1 MRIIYPCE
9 IKPKQEISRYQNN
22 IRKDNCVLGKD
33 KSKQTQQRLLN
44 CGDCAHH
51 FCSIGF
57 GWLCRLW
64 GLWKPIEN
72 TNIILIKANPL
83 LSYSRCESFLFKLM

>member
-9 IKPKQEISRYQNN
+9 KMTQSVIKPKQEISRYQNN

-57 GWLCRLW
+57 FVQIKDGCADCGVYGNQSKTL
-64 GLWKPIEN
+64 
-72 TNIILIKANPL
+72 IL
-83 LSYSRCESFLFKLM
+83 FL